1 MPSQDLLMPWGDQIY
16 QWLTG
21 DRSQTTRIH
30 ELLAVIGCRVSYS
43 SLRRF
48 TVKGDRGPRAELHP
62 QAAQCRPPD
71 PQHERDRQVN
81 GGSAREG
88 RGPA

>member
-43 SLRRF
+43 
-48 TVKGDRGPRAELHP
+48 
-62 QAAQCRPPD
+62 
-71 PQHERDRQVN
+71 
-81 GGSAREG
+81 
-88 RGPA
+88 